1 MATDQRWRDAFGDYA
16 MVPVPEDEQRTLLNV
31 FLVYTGVL
39 AVIAVIA
46 MGASLGINYSVADLA
61 LIAFGGSAILIVIGS
76 ATAYIGGLT
85 RLSTYVILRYSFGY
99 VGAWIWGVAASGL
112 PTGIGWFAVQTWLF
126 GITINAIVPADT
138 VWADVGVAAIW
149 GGLLMMLTAIYG
161 YRGLSFLSYLAVPMF
176 ILLALAGFMLGLD
189 ATGGFADLAALSP
202 EEPAPGIAAGITAV
216 VGSYIVGATITPD
229 IGRYA
234 RESHYPALAW
244 GLQILVLMPVMVV
257 GAGILTLAT
266 GETDFAAA
274 MLAAGMGLG
283 VFLIV
288 LFGFWTTNDN
298 NLYSGALAW
307 SMFLPLKKRTVV
319 VIQGVIGTSIAAYA
333 GFAAGV
339 SMDPFIAFLEFL
351 GVTVPAI
358 AGVVITDFYLY
369 RWWEGTP
376 LRERYAYEPGTAFGL
391 IIWPGWVAAILGS
404 WLGGFVLEIGIG
416 SINVIVLAAALY
428 LALMIATKR
437 LGIPAQL
444 GETVVDETGRS
455 PEMLDKTPGGSR
467 IREETTEGGD

>member
-1 MATDQRWRDAFGDYA
+1 MAIDRRRWRDAFGDYA
-16 MVPVPEDEQRTLLNV
+16 MVPVPEEEQRTLLNV

-46 MGASLGINYSVADLA
+46 MGASLGINYSVAELA
-61 LIAFGGSAILIVIGS
+61 LIAFGGSAILIVIGC

-126 GITINAIVPADT
+126 GITINAIAPT
-138 VWADVGVAAIW
+138 GTIWTDVGVAAIW
-149 GGLLMMLTAIYG
+149 GGILMMLTALFG

-176 ILLALAGFMLGLD
+176 ILLAIAGFMLGLD
-189 ATGGFADLAALSP
+189 ATEGLADLAALAP
-202 EEPAPGIAAGITAV
+202 EDPAPGITAGITAV

-229 IGRYA
+229 IGRFA
-234 RESHYPALAW
+234 RESHYPAIAW
-244 GLQILVLMPVMVV
+244 GVQILVLMPVMVV

-307 SMFLPLKKRTVV
+307 STFLPLKKRTIVA
-319 VIQGVIGTSIAAYA
+319 IQGVIGTSIAAYV

-339 SMDPFIAFLEFL
+339 SMDPFISFLEFL

-369 RWWEGTP
+369 RWLEGTP
-376 LRERYAYEPGTAFGL
+376 LRERYEYEPGMAFGL
-391 IIWPGWVAAILGS
+391 IVWPGWVAAILGS
-404 WLGGFVLEIGIG
+404 GIGGFVLEAGIG
-416 SINVIVLAAALY
+416 SINVIVLTAVFY
-428 LALMIATKR
+428 LILRIATDAMDVSPK
-437 LGIPAQL
+437 L
-444 GETVVDETGRS
+444 GETEIDETGRS
-455 PEMLDKTPGGSR
+455 PEILDKTPGGTRVQSP
-467 IREETTEGGD
+467 ENGGD